1 MTCREIGR
9 HLPGYLDG
17 AASSAK
23 HAGVRAHLDSCV
35 DCRTDLERYRRL
47 ARVLADST
55 AIAPPADL
63 ATRIR
68 VQASRIQLR
77 QEDRHRFRS
86 RAWVFFENILQP
98 LAVPATGG
106 FLTAAFVFV
115 FLVQSLFVGIPLGNI
130 PNDLPTDLIQP
141 ARLESLA
148 PFPVTDLVG
157 TGNYSSAEVL
167 MVEATL
173 NAEGQVAGYTI
184 LSGPNDPQVRHQ
196 IDQVLIFSRFR
207 PEMNFGRPTAG
218 GRVVLSF
225 SEIRVRG

>member
-17 AASSAK
+17 AASSEK
-23 HAGVRAHLDSCV
+23 HSSVRAHLDSCA
-35 DCRTDLERYRRL
+35 DCRTDLERYRHL
-47 ARVLADST
+47 ARVLANST
-55 AIAPPADL
+55 AATPPADL

-68 VQASRIQLR
+68 VQASRIQVQRETSHPL
-77 QEDRHRFRS
+77 RS
-86 RAWVFFENILQP
+86 RAWIFFENILQP
-98 LAVPATGG
+98 LAVPATCG

-115 FLVQSLFVGIPLGNI
+115 FVVQSLFVGIPIGNI

-141 ARLESLA
+141 AQLESLA
-148 PFPVTDLVG
+148 PFPVPG
-157 TGNYSSAEVL
+157 IIGGSNYSGVGVL
-167 MVEATL
+167 FVEATL
-173 NAEGQVAGYTI
+173 NAEGQVAGYKI
-184 LSGPNDPQVRHQ
+184 LSGPNDPAIRHQ

-207 PEMNFGRPTAG
+207 PELNFGRPTAG

>member
-1 MTCREIGR
+1 MTCREAAR
-9 HLPGYLDG
+9 YLPGYLDG
-17 AASSAK
+17 AASAEK
-23 HAGVRAHLDSCV
+23 HASVRAHIESCAQ
-35 DCRTDLERYRRL
+35 CRADLERYRRL
-47 ARVLADST
+47 ARVLADAT

-68 VQASRIQLR
+68 VQASRIQVR
-77 QEDRHRFRS
+77 QEDSHRLRS

-106 FLTAAFVFV
+106 FLTAAFVFAFV
-115 FLVQSLFVGIPLGNI
+115 IQSLIVGMPMGRVT
-130 PNDLPTDLIQP
+130 NDLPIDLIQP

-148 PFPVTDLVG
+148 PFPVPGIVG
-157 TGNYSSAEVL
+157 KSNYSSAGVL

-184 LSGPNDPQVRHQ
+184 LSGPHDAEVRHQ

-207 PEMNFGRPTAG
+207 PELNFGRPTAG

-225 SEIRVRG
+225 GEIRVRG

>member
-17 AASSAK
+17 AASSEK
-23 HAGVRAHLDSCV
+23 HAVVRAHLDSCA

-47 ARVLADST
+47 ARALACST
-55 AIAPPADL
+55 AVAPPADL
-63 ATRIR
+63 AMRIR
-68 VQASRIQLR
+68 VQASRIQGR
-77 QEDRHRFRS
+77 QENRGQLRS

-106 FLTAAFVFV
+106 FLTAALVFVFV
-115 FLVQSLFVGIPLGNI
+115 VQSLFGGIPLGNI

-148 PFPVTDLVG
+148 PFPAPDIVSS
-157 TGNYSSAEVL
+157 GNYSSAGVL

-184 LSGPNDPQVRHQ
+184 LSGPNDPEVRHQ
-196 IDQVLIFSRFR
+196 IDQMLIFSRFR

>member
-17 AASSAK
+17 AASSEK
-23 HAGVRAHLDSCV
+23 HAGVRAHLSSCA

-55 AIAPPADL
+55 AVAPPADL

-68 VQASRIQLR
+68 VQASRIQVR
-77 QEDRHRFRS
+77 RESPHRFRD

-115 FLVQSLFVGIPLGNI
+115 FVVQSLFVGIPIGNI

-148 PFPVTDLVG
+148 PFPVPGIVSSS
-157 TGNYSSAEVL
+157 NYSSVGVL
-167 MVEATL
+167 LVEATL

-184 LSGPNDPQVRHQ
+184 LSGPNDPEVRHQ

-207 PEMNFGRPTAG
+207 PELNFGRPTAG

>member
-17 AASSAK
+17 AVSASK
-23 HAGVRAHLDSCV
+23 HDSVRAHLNSCA
-35 DCRTDLERYRRL
+35 DCRTDLERYKRL

-55 AIAPPADL
+55 AAAPPADL

-68 VQASRIQLR
+68 VQASRIQVQ
-77 QEDRHRFRS
+77 QENPHRFRA

-115 FLVQSLFVGIPLGNI
+115 FVVQSLFVGIPIGSI

-148 PFPVTDLVG
+148 PFPVPGIVSAS
-157 TGNYSSAEVL
+157 NYSSAGVL
-167 MVEATL
+167 LVEATL

-184 LSGPNDPQVRHQ
+184 LSGPSDPAIRHQ

-207 PEMNFGRPTAG
+207 PELNFGRPTAG

>member
-17 AASSAK
+17 AASSEK
-23 HAGVRAHLDSCV
+23 HAGVSDHLNSCA

-68 VQASRIQLR
+68 VQASRIQGQR
-77 QEDRHRFRS
+77 ENAHRLRS

-106 FLTAAFVFV
+106 LLTAAFVFIFV
-115 FLVQSLFVGIPLGNI
+115 VQSLFVGIPIGNI

-148 PFPVTDLVG
+148 PFPVPGIVSNS
-157 TGNYSSAEVL
+157 NYSNVGVL
-167 MVEATL
+167 LVEATL
-173 NAEGQVAGYTI
+173 NAEGQVAGYRI
-184 LSGPNDPQVRHQ
+184 LSGPNDPEVRHQ

-207 PEMNFGRPTAG
+207 PELNFGRPTAG
-218 GRVVLSF
+218 GHVMLGF